1 MKRLIKSYD
10 RVLAG
15 VCGGISEYISPEL
28 DPLIV
33 RILWGIFSF
42 FNPFL
47 VLVYLILALAMTSPQ
62 VIESK

>member
-47 VLVYLILALAMTSPQ
+47 VLVYLILALVMPSPQ

>member
-15 VCGGISEYISPEL
+15 VCGGISEYINPDL

-47 VLVYLILALAMTSPQ
+47 VLVYVILALVMPSPQ